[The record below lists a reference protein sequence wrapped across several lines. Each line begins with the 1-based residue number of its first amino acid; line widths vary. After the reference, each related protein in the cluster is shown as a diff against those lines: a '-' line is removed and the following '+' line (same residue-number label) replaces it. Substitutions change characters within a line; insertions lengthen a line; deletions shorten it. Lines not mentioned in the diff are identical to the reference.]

1 MQVLSVRGPAVLD
14 GTVEVRGAKNSV
26 LKLMAATLLAP
37 GRSRITNVPR
47 ILDVSIMCELLQR
60 LGCGIAYD
68 AAAGT
73 LPSDCGG
80 TPAVPRAVYV
90 DSPALDIRHVYSAG
104 DPYAGQG
111 SKDTAVRYLGGTP
124 DGVPERADFVTSAN
138 HVTDASQ
145 PTMIVRSDHDR
156 LVPPASYDAF
166 RAAAREHG
174 VALTEQVRRHAD
186 HASALSAHGVW
197 NQNLLATMQRFFT
210 ENGADA

>member
-73 LPSDCGG
+73 VEID
-80 TPAVPRAVYV
+80 
-90 DSPALDIRHVYSAG
+90 
-104 DPYAGQG
+104 
-111 SKDTAVRYLGGTP
+111 
-124 DGVPERADFVTSAN
+124 VPEQTGIQADYELVRAMR
-138 HVTDASQ
+138 ASISVLG
-145 PTMIVRSDHDR
+145 PLTGR
-156 LVPPASYDAF
+156 LH
-166 RAAAREHG
+166 AAH
-174 VALTEQVRRHAD
+174 VALPGGDAIGSRGLDLHKAGLEQLGATVHLD
-186 HASALSAHGVW
+186 HGSVSYTHLTLPTNREV
-197 NQNLLATMQRFFT
+197 
-210 ENGADA
+210 